1 MDFPTNFLDK
11 FQDIVSQYPDRTAIV
26 DMDGARSTTY
36 RELGEL
42 SRRVAAKLCA
52 QGKSGA
58 VSGIDGRSVLVCMD
72 RRMEYV
78 AVEGTNWM
86 LTILIRDNVISDQI
100 GSITE
105 EMLKH
110 GITQIG
116 IMMAGAAYVPLIP
129 EYPQDRV
136 DYIRKDCDAVCC
148 IDAAWMEALGKAA
161 GCEWDLEEGGY
172 SKYSKNRA
180 LIVYT
185 SGSTGLP
192 KGIAHNHEGLFDGI
206 MCIVQTLGY
215 DEQTCLRRLCP
226 HAF

>member
-1 MDFPTNFLDK
+1 MDFPTNFLGK

-52 QGKSGA
+52 QAKSGA

-78 AVEGTNWM
+78 AAE
-86 LTILIRDNVISDQI
+86 
-100 GSITE
+100 
-105 EMLKH
+105 
-110 GITQIG
+110 IG

-136 DYIRKDCDAVCC
+136 DYICKDCDAVCC

-172 SKYSKNRA
+172 SKYNKNRA

-185 SGSTGLP
+185 SVPPVCPRVSRTTMRGCLTVLCP
-192 KGIAHNHEGLFDGI
+192 L
-206 MCIVQTLGY
+206 CRRLGMMIRPV
-215 DEQTCLRRLCP
+215 LRRLPRCRLW
-226 HAF
+226 

>member
-78 AVEGTNWM
+78 AAE
-86 LTILIRDNVISDQI
+86 
-100 GSITE
+100 
-105 EMLKH
+105 
-110 GITQIG
+110 IG
-116 IMMAGAAYVPLIP
+116 I
-129 EYPQDRV
+129 
-136 DYIRKDCDAVCC
+136 
-148 IDAAWMEALGKAA
+148 
-161 GCEWDLEEGGY
+161 
-172 SKYSKNRA
+172 
-180 LIVYT
+180 
-185 SGSTGLP
+185 GLYP
-192 KGIAHNHEGLFDGI
+192 KGL
-206 MCIVQTLGY
+206 
-215 DEQTCLRRLCP
+215 
-226 HAF
+226 

>member
-78 AVEGTNWM
+78 AAE
-86 LTILIRDNVISDQI
+86 
-100 GSITE
+100 
-105 EMLKH
+105 
-110 GITQIG
+110 IG

-172 SKYSKNRA
+172 SKYSKLS
-180 LIVYT
+180 LIH
-185 SGSTGLP
+185 
-192 KGIAHNHEGLFDGI
+192 I
-206 MCIVQTLGY
+206 
-215 DEQTCLRRLCP
+215 
-226 HAF
+226 